1 MASMAAD
8 TFCSRCKSYSHLSKD
23 CTSKPFIR
31 VFCAH
36 CNRPGHSMEA
46 CPKKAFE
53 EREEKKKASEERELR
68 LAEQSARAEQRASPD
83 NMDARSDRSSTA
95 STAATRADVAP
106 QVCSFCG
113 TARPEVKTKPGRKA
127 CKDRCQTCFR
137 KF

>member
-53 EREEKKKASEERELR
+53 EREKKRAENKKAFEEREQR
-68 LAEQSARAEQRASPD
+68 RAEQQRARAEQRTRTD
-83 NMDARSDRSSTA
+83 NMAART
-95 STAATRADVAP
+95 
-106 QVCSFCG
+106 
-113 TARPEVKTKPGRKA
+113 EVTSKSGKKA
-127 CKDRCQTCFR
+127 CKDRCQTCWR